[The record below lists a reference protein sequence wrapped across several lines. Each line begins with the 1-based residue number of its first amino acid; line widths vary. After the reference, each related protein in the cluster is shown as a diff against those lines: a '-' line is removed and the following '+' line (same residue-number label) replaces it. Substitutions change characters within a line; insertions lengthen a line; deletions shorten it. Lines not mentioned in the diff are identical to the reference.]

1 MSKNGGNGGSTNKSL
16 ADPSRLKPFGTDDKD
31 LFTVIIETPKGSRN
45 KYAFDQKERVF
56 KLKKVLPAGMAF
68 PYDFGF
74 IPRTV
79 AEDGDPIDVLV
90 LMDEPA
96 FPGCVLQCRPIGII
110 EGEQGDKKDKERNDR
125 LVAIQEDAHSWE
137 DVRTLDDLGEQ
148 FCRELEGFF
157 VNYHQLTGKKYRVL
171 GRKGPETVRKVIKA
185 GER

>member
-1 MSKNGGNGGSTNKSL
+1 
-16 ADPSRLKPFGTDDKD
+16 
-31 LFTVIIETPKGSRN
+31 
-45 KYAFDQKERVF
+45 
-56 KLKKVLPAGMAF
+56 
-68 PYDFGF
+68 
-74 IPRTV
+74 
-79 AEDGDPIDVLV
+79 
-90 LMDEPA
+90 MDEPA